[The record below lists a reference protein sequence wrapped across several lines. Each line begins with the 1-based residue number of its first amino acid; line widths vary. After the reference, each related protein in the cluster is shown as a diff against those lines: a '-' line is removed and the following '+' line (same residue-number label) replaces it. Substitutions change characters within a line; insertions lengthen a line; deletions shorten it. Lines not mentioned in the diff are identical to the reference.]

1 MGWHAA
7 RKLRK
12 SLDAFADV
20 IAIELLTA
28 ARALALR
35 EPLMPSPATAAV
47 AQRVNAVS
55 GGPGHDR
62 WLSPEIAAVGELVR
76 TGELL
81 DIAVRH
87 VALS

>member
-1 MGWHAA
+1 MV
-7 RKLRK
+7 
-12 SLDAFADV
+12 D
-20 IAIELLTA
+20 
-28 ARALALR
+28 
-35 EPLMPSPATAAV
+35 
-47 AQRVNAVS
+47 RVNALT